1 MIKKGILV
9 FSLLFT
15 FLLSAQNPL
24 KLNFQFLNGN
34 STFHLNQV
42 ISDLNG
48 TSYKAQDIAFYISR
62 LKITHDG
69 GQSIDFQDSVFY
81 VNMRAS
87 IFDLGLHIVDII
99 ESIDFQVGVPAS
111 VNHSDITAYP
121 ENHPL
126 YFQTPAMHWGWVA
139 GYTFLLIDGAADN
152 NGDNLTDVPFELHC
166 LGDSNVQQVHVI
178 NTATIW
184 QDGTREIFQNV
195 NIDQWIRNLN
205 LSILDIQHGSTGINA
220 DVMMNVQ
227 NYPVFTAPLNAGINE
242 VSNLIGEINFLQ
254 NGKESEIVWKGMKN
268 LENVQLFDIS
278 GAKVNQT
285 SSKDIN
291 GKWQISGLNSGVY
304 FIRFFSESGQ
314 LLNQSKAV
322 QP

>member
-1 MIKKGILV
+1 MIKKSIL
-9 FSLLFT
+9 SLFLGLT
-15 FLLSAQNPL
+15 FLVNAQNPL
-24 KLNFQFLNGN
+24 HLNFRFLNGN
-34 STFHLNQV
+34 ATFSSVQS
-42 ISDLNG
+42 IPDLNG
-48 TSYKAQDIAFYISR
+48 TYYKVHDVAFYISK
-62 LKITHDG
+62 LKIAHDG
-69 GQSIDFQDSVFY
+69 GQILDFQDSVFY
-81 VNMRAS
+81 VNKRAS
-87 IFDLGLHIVDII
+87 IFDLGLQNVDLV
-99 ESIDFQVGVPAS
+99 ESIDFQVGVPPS
-111 VNHSDITAYP
+111 INHTDITAYP

-139 GYTFLLIDGAADN
+139 GYTFLLIDGSADN
-152 NGDNLTDVPFELHC
+152 NGDNITDVPFELHC

-184 QDGTREIFQNV
+184 PDGTREIFQDV
-195 NIDQWIRNLN
+195 NIDQWLHGVN

-242 VSNLIGEINFLQ
+242 VSNLIGEVNFLQ
-254 NGKESEIVWKGMKN
+254 NGNESEIDWKGMKN
-268 LENVQLFDIS
+268 LEKVELFDIS
-278 GAKVNQT
+278 GVKVNQI
-285 SSKDIN
+285 SSKDVN

-304 FIRFFSESGQ
+304 FVRFFSESGQ